1 VRATLKESID
11 FLKAVDIWHEFKYSD
26 QQIMTVAPE
35 LQTFGKNVLD
45 KVLDLVKTMDRK
57 PTPAKIKSLCKEQQ
71 SIIKQN
77 NQLERSYEESPDTWM
92 SSQEY
97 ARSQGFDSFK
107 NLVKSKIVE
116 ESSPL
121 DAGGLALSSASSTI
135 KKDVFWDELGE
146 EE

>member
-1 VRATLKESID
+1 
-11 FLKAVDIWHEFKYSD
+11 
-26 QQIMTVAPE
+26 
-35 LQTFGKNVLD
+35 
-45 KVLDLVKTMDRK
+45 MDRK